1 MLQMVLLVGA
11 IGATTIGVI
20 VALYETRAGIDRKC
34 IGR

>member
-1 MLQMVLLVGA
+1 MLEMVLLMVA

-20 VALYETRAGIDRKC
+20 VALYETRAAIDRKR